1 MGEEA
6 LLQLSQQFLA
16 TPQGK
21 SLLGESLNIAD
32 ITNRIQ
38 DLASKYDIDLSTLK
52 ETSLDDINLSLGSNL
67 TREQRREKRRQKKL
81 SAQEKLKERLNSAG
95 ITKVDAEQKVRA
107 EIALLKAKLKSQIP
121 TLQTYTIT
129 GRLQDKNT
137 NTPIQGAKVT
147 LGVNQDFVETGV
159 DIDNTV
165 DITRDFIPNPLNVS
179 EDLLPT
185 NIPVNLSDSQFV
197 SIPGQTTR
205 TDKQGNF
212 SIKIK
217 IPIIPENQKTPLV
230 FGLLYSKSKYI
241 PGTQVIING
250 DKTIKT
256 NLTLTNLVNLE
267 VAAKDISQT
276 FNDGIDLAQS
286 SVTALA
292 LSTLDK
298 IVYAKKF
305 SIGKLV
311 DTIKTKLIPLA
322 ISLLLAFG
330 IAKLTQAN
338 RKTCPTP
345 EALNDV
351 VRTRNRVVR
360 QLNQIFQSIIINT
373 ALAAAFTSLASVL
386 KGVRLG
392 MDALPAPQA
401 IGIFPAKD
409 FGGLIFAQPY
419 SFTAKLQHINDELEK
434 LEEANKETSRA
445 TLVSLVLVIAGA
457 TTVILLLRSIDRM
470 TQECIE
476 ENSGEEGIT
485 NLELTAIN
493 QELLDLAEEEEEDGN
508 PIINNTNGFTF
519 SVETDNKNPVG
530 TLKRRFAVAKDSRGI
545 TLLKGEP
552 SFSSSDQILIDELI
566 FYIQQNNLKAN

>member
-6 LLQLSQQFLA
+6 LIQLAQQFLQ

-21 SLLGESLNIAD
+21 SLLGESLNLAD

-38 DLASKYDIDLSTLK
+38 DLASKYNIDLSTLE

-81 SAQEKLKERLNSAG
+81 SAQEKLQERLNSAG

-147 LGVNQDFVETGV
+147 LGVNQDFVETEV
-159 DIDNTV
+159 DVDNTI
-165 DITRDFIPNPLNVS
+165 DITRDLIPNPLNVS
-179 EDLLPT
+179 EEFLPT
-185 NIPVNLSDSQFV
+185 SIPVNLSDLAFLP
-197 SIPGQTTR
+197 IPGQTTR

-212 SIKIK
+212 SIKVK
-217 IPIIPENQKTPLV
+217 IPIIPENQRTPLV
-230 FGLLYSKSKYI
+230 FCLLYSKSNFI
-241 PGTQVIING
+241 PGTQPIING

-256 NLTLTNLVNLE
+256 NLSLTNLVNIE
-267 VAAKDISQT
+267 AAAKDISQK
-276 FNDGIDLAQS
+276 FNDGIDKVQS
-286 SVTALA
+286 LVSSIAMGTF
-292 LSTLDK
+292 DK
-298 IVYAKKF
+298 ILSAKKLNAAK
-305 SIGKLV
+305 IL

-322 ISLLLAFG
+322 ISLLLSFG

-345 EALNDV
+345 DALNDV
-351 VRTRNRVVR
+351 IRTRNRVVR
-360 QLNQIFQSIIINT
+360 QLNQIFQTIVIST
-373 ALAAAFTSLASVL
+373 ALAAAFTALAGVL

-392 MDALPAPQA
+392 MDALPTPQA
-401 IGIFPAKD
+401 IGVFPAKD
-409 FGGLIFAQPY
+409 FGGLTFSQPY
-419 SFTAKLQHINDELEK
+419 SFTAKLQDISDTLKGLQENNEK
-434 LEEANKETSRA
+434 TSRS
-445 TLVSLVLVIAGA
+445 TLVSLIFLIAGA
-457 TTVILLLRSIDRM
+457 TTVVLLLKSIDKM
-470 TQECIE
+470 TQECAE
-476 ENSGEEGIT
+476 ENGVT
-485 NLELTAIN
+485 QVELTAIN

-508 PIINNTNGFTF
+508 PIIGNTNGFIF
-519 SVETDNKNPVG
+519 SVETDNKNLVG
-530 TLKRRFAVAKDSRGI
+530 TLKRRFAVAKDSRGV

-552 SFSSSDQILIDELI
+552 SFSSSDQILIDELV
-566 FYIQQNNLKAN
+566 FYIQQNDLKAS